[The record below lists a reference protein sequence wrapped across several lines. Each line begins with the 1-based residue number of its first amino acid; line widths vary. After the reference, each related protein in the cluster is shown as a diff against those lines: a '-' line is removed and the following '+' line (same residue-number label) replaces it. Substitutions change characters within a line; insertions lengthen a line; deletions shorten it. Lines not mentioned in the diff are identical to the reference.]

1 MADRQSYGADR
12 KSFFG
17 GKMMDNIE
25 ERLNQMEVLIKKP
38 SFRQTKGKANEVN
51 YWVFDYAP
59 EDELIV
65 RNRISFLKDKN
76 SKGLDGFE
84 LVVFD
89 LYDLMI
95 DHLQSKNFMEK
106 CYAQEAKRG
115 IKKLQNAIQHTL
127 KITDRENLLV
137 KYIAENTPKNAVVL
151 LTGVGKCFPLL
162 QAPEVFNKILYNM
175 PQALASVPV
184 VLFYPGTYTEQ
195 ELIIFNEY
203 SEDNYYRAFRL
214 VR

>member
-1 MADRQSYGADR
+1 MS
-12 KSFFG
+12 
-17 GKMMDNIE
+17 NIE
-25 ERLNQMEVLIKKP
+25 ERLDQMEMFIKKP

-65 RNRISFLKDKN
+65 RNRISCLKKKN
-76 SKGLDGFE
+76 LKEMDGFE
-84 LVVFD
+84 LVVYD
-89 LYDLMI
+89 LYDLII
-95 DHLQSKNFMEK
+95 DHLQKKNFMEK
-106 CYAQEAKRG
+106 CYAQEEKRG
-115 IKKLQNAIQHTL
+115 IKKLQDAIRHTL
-127 KITDRENLLV
+127 KITDKENLLV
-137 KYIAENTPKNAVVL
+137 QYITEHTAENAVVFL
-151 LTGVGKCFPLL
+151 IGVGKCFPLL

-175 PQALASVPV
+175 PQTFASVPM

-203 SEDNYYRAFRL
+203 PEDNYYRAFRL

>member
-1 MADRQSYGADR
+1 ME
-12 KSFFG
+12 
-17 GKMMDNIE
+17 NIE
-25 ERLNQMEVLIKKP
+25 ERLGQMEMLIKKS
-38 SFRQTKGKANEVN
+38 SFRKTNGKANEVN

-59 EDELIV
+59 EDELTV
-65 RNRISFLKDKN
+65 RDRIAYLKNKN
-76 SKGLDGFE
+76 LKGMDGFE

-95 DHLQSKNFMEK
+95 DHLQRKNFMEK
-106 CYAQEAKRG
+106 CYAQEEKYG
-115 IKKLQNAIQHTL
+115 IEKLQNAIQHTL
-127 KITDRENLLV
+127 KITDKENLLV
-137 KYIAENTPKNAVVL
+137 KYIAENTPENAVVF

-162 QAPEVFNKILYNM
+162 QAPEVFHKILYNM
-175 PQALASVPV
+175 PKAFVKVPV

-203 SEDNYYRAFRL
+203 PEDNYYRAFRL

>member
-1 MADRQSYGADR
+1 MT
-12 KSFFG
+12 
-17 GKMMDNIE
+17 NIE
-25 ERLNQMEVLIKKP
+25 ERLEQMELMIKKP

-59 EDELIV
+59 EDELTV
-65 RNRISFLKDKN
+65 RNKISSLKNKN
-76 SKGLDGFE
+76 LKGTDGFE
-84 LVVFD
+84 LMVYD
-89 LYDLMI
+89 LYDLII

-106 CYAQEAKRG
+106 CYAQEEKRG
-115 IKKLQNAIQHTL
+115 IKKLQDAIQHTL
-127 KITDRENLLV
+127 KITDKENLLV
-137 KYIAENTPKNAVVL
+137 KYIAEHTPKNAVVF

-175 PQALASVPV
+175 PQTFASVPM

-203 SEDNYYRAFRL
+203 PEDNYYRAFRL